1 MAAEAKRIQSAIPE
15 QSVRIA
21 LDEHGKDLSTEK
33 FSQVVQTWQNNSQP
47 LALLIGGP
55 DGLDPELKTTCSGLI
70 RLSSMTMPHPL
81 VRVVLIENLRRL
93 PQDYPNLRVVPL
105 EQNYRSTGHIL
116 RAANAVI
123 ARNPKLFE
131 KKLWSELGD
140 GEPVRV
146 VEADFLSTTLAPVD
160 VVCMNPPY
168 EGGLDG
174 AFLERAME
182 LAPRVVALLRLNAL
196 VGQERHE
203 RVWSRIGRGWHLD
216 VVAYL
221 ARRPVFLAAG
231 AATDG
236 AKSDF
241 VAVRLTRGTRAR
253 KTRTEWWT

>member
-1 MAAEAKRIQSAIPE
+1 VTLTLPGVDVLPPVTGRQRALSQWWTPPE
-15 QSVRIA
+15 LATRVAHLA
-21 LDEHGKDLSTEK
+21 LDGTRFASVLEPAAGAGALVDA
-33 FSQVVQTWQNNSQP
+33 V
-47 LALLIGGP
+47 LAARPMARVTALE
-55 DGLDPELKTTCSGLI
+55 LDPTWAQHLTVAY
-70 RLSSMTMPHPL
+70 
-81 VRVVLIENLRRL
+81 VR
-93 PQDYPNLRVVPL
+93 
-105 EQNYRSTGHIL
+105 
-116 RAANAVI
+116 
-123 ARNPKLFE
+123 
-131 KKLWSELGD
+131 
-140 GEPVRV
+140 EPVRV
-146 VEADFLSTTLAPVD
+146 IEGDFLTATLAPVD

-168 EGGLDG
+168 ESGLDG

-231 AATDG
+231 EATDG

-241 VAVRLTRGTRAR
+241 VAVRLTQGKRTR

>member
-1 MAAEAKRIQSAIPE
+1 MTLTLPGVDVLPVEHARQRALSQWWTPPEIAARLVE
-15 QSVRIA
+15 
-21 LDEHGKDLSTEK
+21 
-33 FSQVVQTWQNNSQP
+33 
-47 LALLIGGP
+47 LAM
-55 DGLDPELKTTCSGLI
+55 DGLRFP
-70 RLSSMTMPHPL
+70 
-81 VRVVLIENLRRL
+81 
-93 PQDYPNLRVVPL
+93 
-105 EQNYRSTGHIL
+105 
-116 RAANAVI
+116 AVI
-123 ARNPKLFE
+123 EPSAGSGVLVDAILAARPMASLTAV
-131 KKLWSELGD
+131 ELDPAWASRLRERYGD
-140 GEPVRV
+140 GVRL
-146 VEADFLSTTLAPVD
+146 VEGDFLSASLAPAA
-160 VVCMNPPY
+160 VVVMNPPY

-241 VAVRLTRGTRAR
+241 VAVRLTQGTRMR